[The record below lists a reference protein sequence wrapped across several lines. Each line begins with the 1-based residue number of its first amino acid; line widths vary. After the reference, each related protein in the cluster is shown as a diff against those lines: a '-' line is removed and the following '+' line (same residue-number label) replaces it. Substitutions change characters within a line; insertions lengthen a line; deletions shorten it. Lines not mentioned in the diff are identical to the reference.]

1 MKSTYRDLLDNPEL
15 MERIVAQA
23 RRERAQAVS
32 RLMLAAL
39 GRIFTRRAKPDLTPF
54 RIGGCSNP
62 VS

>member
-1 MKSTYRDLLDNPEL
+1 

-32 RLMLAAL
+32 RLILAAI
-39 GRIFTRRAKPDLTPF
+39 GRIFARREKPDLTPF

-62 VS
+62 AS

>member
-39 GRIFTRRAKPDLTPF
+39 GRIFARREKADPTPF

-62 VS
+62 AS

>member
-1 MKSTYRDLLDNPEL
+1 MKATYRDLLDNPEL

-39 GRIFTRRAKPDLTPF
+39 GRIFARREKPDPTPF
-54 RIGGCSNP
+54 RIAGCSNP
-62 VS
+62 AS